1 MSWDPQKALSA
12 IRKCI
17 ENINKNRKNLSIDT
31 KYDKSLV
38 TNIDKSNEAI
48 LRDCLEQ
55 DGDLF
60 LGEESV
66 DKMSQEHFEEI
77 LKGNAYIVDPI
88 DGTAPFAHRLPLW
101 AISVGYSEQGTITNG
116 CIAMPDMHEAYIS
129 IGNDVLFT
137 NDLNAPLEKW
147 QKLTSPALPWSVGAM
162 IITGQ
167 AFTKKHRL
175 YFDNPVLSPG
185 SAVMSFSA
193 LLSGKAIA
201 YVGNMKL
208 WDVAGS
214 IPLLNR
220 MGFRLRLRDG
230 DKVFTGSISKDFFDL
245 AFPDPSWAF
254 ISEIVCTMPQY
265 HAPFEDILAKEK
277 REAK

>member
-1 MSWDPQKALSA
+1 MSWAPQKVLSA
-12 IRKCI
+12 LHKCF
-17 ENINKNRKNLSIDT
+17 ENINENRDNLSVNT

-55 DGDLF
+55 NGDLF

-66 DKMSQEHFEEI
+66 GEMSKEHFDDI
-77 LKGNAYIVDPI
+77 MKGNAYIVDPI

-101 AISVGYSEQGTITNG
+101 AISVGYCEHGQLTNG
-116 CIAMPDMHEAYIS
+116 CIALPDMHEAYIS
-129 IGNDVLFT
+129 IGDDVLFT
-137 NDLNAPLEKW
+137 NDIYAPLDKW
-147 QKLTSPALPWSVGAM
+147 QKLMPPALSWDVGAM

-230 DKVFTGSISKDFFDL
+230 DKIFTGSITNDFFDL
-245 AFPDPSWAF
+245 AFPKPSWAF
-254 ISEIVCTMPQY
+254 LCEIVCTMPKY
-265 HAPFEDILAKEK
+265 HAPFESILAKEN